1 MLWTLILGAALA
13 AQAPAQAPAQAHE
26 FGGASEPMHLVG
38 ASAFSTLGV
47 DAELVELDEME
58 ALEGPPGGVRGRL
71 ESSWVTEVPPAP
83 LLLGLVA
90 SAGPGL
96 VALSYYV
103 YCCGFGPLLLAGA
116 HSFIGAPVL
125 GVVGGVLLLRAA
137 QGAGL
142 EKPQLAVAA
151 LAMSIAGLAAS
162 GLGAL
167 ALEESSGVRG
177 VGLLISGAALPMV
190 AGGVLVAGA
199 VQHGRRAQRA
209 ELRIGLALVEQ
220 GAQAG
225 LTLRF

>member
-13 AQAPAQAPAQAHE
+13 AQAPTQAYE

-47 DAELVELDEME
+47 DAELVELEEME

-71 ESSWVTEVPPAP
+71 ESSWVSEVPPAP

-96 VALSYYV
+96 FALLSNV
-103 YCCGFGPLLLAGA
+103 FWFGFGPLLLAGA

-142 EKPQLAVAA
+142 EKPQLAVAG
-151 LAMSIAGLAAS
+151 LAMSIAGLVSS
-162 GLGAL
+162 GLGVLAL
-167 ALEESSGVRG
+167 AGGNGPLG
-177 VGLLISGAALPMV
+177 VGLLIPGAALPML

-199 VQHGRRAQRA
+199 VQHGRRAQSA
-209 ELRIGLALVEQ
+209 ELRFGLALVEQ